1 MPTNVKVIA
10 HSADPF
16 GREICSMQLQYP
28 RFIHSEFM
36 THRVF
41 SRSASSSRAIPI
53 TKLIQDAIDNPAY
66 PVHFG
71 AHQKGMQADLEVGDI
86 GKAMRLWMSA
96 RDDAVRNARI
106 MADMGL
112 HKQVVNRILEPFT
125 HINVIVT
132 STQWDNFFD
141 LRAHKD
147 AQPEIQALAV
157 AMQKALRLSVPSK
170 LGWGD
175 YHLPYITVEEKSLYS
190 EKVLCKIST
199 ARCARVS
206 YNKHDGEVPSVE
218 EDLQLYEKLVG
229 SEPLHASPAE
239 HQAFACNDEEGYDYA
254 GNLLTWVQYRKLLEV
269 GLV

>member
-1 MPTNVKVIA
+1 MTISTKVIA
-10 HSADPF
+10 HSVNKN
-16 GREICSMQLQYP
+16 GEEICSLQLRYP

-53 TKLIQDAIDNPAY
+53 TKLIQDAIDDPAI

-71 AHQKGMQADLEVGDI
+71 KHQAGMQANEEVKD
-86 GKAMRLWMSA
+86 KKEALRLWLLS

-106 MADMGL
+106 MANMGL

-132 STQWDNFFD
+132 STQWDNFFE

-147 AQPEIQALAV
+147 AQPEIQSLAISMRD
-157 AMQKALRLSVPSK
+157 AMKSSIPTELD
-170 LGWGD
+170 WGD
-175 YHLPYITVEEKSLYS
+175 WHLPYVTQDEKNSLKTS
-190 EKVLCKIST
+190 LLCKIST

-206 YNKHDGEVPSVE
+206 YNKHDGSKPSAG
-218 EDLQLYEKLVG
+218 EDLLLYEQLVG
-229 SEPLHASPAE
+229 SRPLHASPAE
-239 HQAFACNDEEGYDYA
+239 HVAMASPLKDGLC
-254 GNLLTWVQYRKLLEV
+254 GNLLTWMQYRKLLEGQV
-269 GLV
+269 G